1 MAVAFIYSL
10 QNLWPLSIFKYDDL
24 RASDQLV
31 SKLSI
36 PENTKRFVYAVR
48 DPESLSVI
56 YILCVQNLSERSA
69 IDAEF
74 LIREIRPE
82 AVVVQVSPAAVS
94 EIQSEERELGSNVG
108 DQFPTSSFEV
118 LRRCFTDKINKDRY
132 ENVAGNLVLKEV
144 FGTGFYGHIMAAK
157 GVAKEVGSSFL
168 LLETPDVLTS
178 SRDNYSPEVDLS
190 SKFHGFVNN
199 LIPHNVVSV
208 VSSSSRKF
216 CITDDDQLRMVK
228 VLSSYMD
235 VALQKLGTSSSV
247 SEAGPKDID
256 PGSLYQVPSFAQSFF
271 PLLLDLHNIFVD
283 LPSMGRALASSQKM
297 LYDVSRGE
305 NVDAQLISE
314 VYTFRVAVEGLRIAL
329 NNAGRIPIQ
338 STRKLDKAKTL
349 FSELPVEDKSSAL
362 LAHALQSQTR
372 QFKTVVAVVDSSGL
386 AGLRKHWGTSIPPE
400 VEELVGQLV
409 TYYEMDG
416 DSNQAEKKLFSK
428 KPMMAV
434 GAGATAVLGVS
445 SLSKAVP
452 TSSLFK
458 VLTFKLPSAVNFV
471 LSQTHRAVAISL
483 SKTLAS
489 SKVMAPGL
497 AKSGINTTSI
507 LKATASAEKI
517 RAVVHSVIA
526 SAEKTSLSAMRTA
539 FYEIM
544 RKRKVQPVGFL
555 PWATFGC
562 SVATCSGLLMHGEGI
577 ECVVESAPAAT
588 SIASLGRGIQNLHRA
603 SQNMEQTDGTRV
615 QKAIE
620 SLMYRLRKIK
630 MQ

>member
-1 MAVAFIYSL
+1 MAFIYYSL
-10 QNLWPLSIFKYDDL
+10 QNIWPLSFFKYDDL
-24 RASDQLV
+24 RASDHLV

-48 DPESLSVI
+48 DPQSQSVI

-74 LIREIRPE
+74 LIREIQPE
-82 AVVVQVSPAAVS
+82 AVVVQVSPTGLS
-94 EIQSEERELGSNVG
+94 EIQSEEQDLGDDVG
-108 DQFPTSSFEV
+108 DPFPTSSFQV
-118 LRRCFTDKINKDRY
+118 LRRCFTDKIGKDRY

-144 FGTGFYGHIMAAK
+144 FGTGFYGHVMAARR
-157 GVAKEVGSSFL
+157 AAQEVGSSFL
-168 LLETPDVLTS
+168 LLETPHVRTS
-178 SRDNYSPEVDLS
+178 SRDNYSPDVDVS
-190 SKFHGFVNN
+190 SKFRGFVSN
-199 LIPHNVVSV
+199 LIPRNVGSV

-216 CITDDDQLRMVK
+216 CVTDDVQLRMVK
-228 VLSSYMD
+228 ALSSYMD
-235 VALQKLGTSSSV
+235 VSLQKLGTSSSV
-247 SEAGPKDID
+247 SEARPKGID
-256 PGSLYQVPSFAQSFF
+256 PGSPYDVPPFAQSFF
-271 PLLLDLHNIFVD
+271 PLLVDLHNIFVD
-283 LPSMGRALASSQKM
+283 LPSMGKALASSQEM
-297 LYDVSRGE
+297 LYRVSRGE
-305 NVDAQLISE
+305 DVDSQVISE

-329 NNAGRIPIQ
+329 NNAGRLPLP
-338 STRKLDKAKTL
+338 STRKLDKAKTV
-349 FSELPVEDKSSAL
+349 FSELPDGDKSSAL
-362 LAHALQSQTR
+362 IAHALQSQTR
-372 QFKTVVAVVDSSGL
+372 PFKNVVALVDSSSL
-386 AGLRKHWGTSIPPE
+386 AGLRKHWDTPIPPE

-409 TYYEMDG
+409 TCYETDG
-416 DSNQAEKKLFSK
+416 DNQSGKKSLFSK

-445 SLSKAVP
+445 SLSKVVP

-458 VLTFKLPSAVNFV
+458 VLTFKLPSALNFV
-471 LSQTHRAVAISL
+471 LSQTHRAVAMSL
-483 SKTLAS
+483 SKSLAS
-489 SKVMAPGL
+489 SKVMAPAL

-517 RAVVHSVIA
+517 RVVIHGVIA

-562 SVATCSGLLMHGEGI
+562 SVATCSGLLMHGQGI
-577 ECVVESAPAAT
+577 ECAVESLPEAT

-603 SQNMEQTDGTRV
+603 SQDMERTDGTRV

-620 SLMYRLRKIK
+620 SLMYRLRKAKI
-630 MQ
+630 Q